1 MKVVKEN
8 SYLYKVISIK
18 SSPYLYELI
27 PPLQAWHHY
36 PGCFKAL
43 RCTTELF
50 HNSFLLFITNEW
62 NKLDSYIKNSDSSTF
77 FCKKLLAFT
86 RPVGNSIYGIYNLF
100 GVRLIN
106 KLHLGFSHLREYK
119 FRHHFVDTVN
129 PLCSCT
135 LEIENTENFFLRR
148 QSNLSPRATLMNELS
163 NISNAINCLNSTDII
178 SVILYGDKNFDNVTN
193 FEIITATIK
202 FNKTTKRFE
211 EALF

>member
-1 MKVVKEN
+1 M
-8 SYLYKVISIK
+8 
-18 SSPYLYELI
+18 
-27 PPLQAWHHY
+27 
-36 PGCFKAL
+36 
-43 RCTTELF
+43 
-50 HNSFLLFITNEW
+50 
-62 NKLDSYIKNSDSSTF
+62 
-77 FCKKLLAFT
+77 AFT

-119 FRHHFVDTVN
+119 FRHNFVDTVN

-148 QSNLSPRATLMNELS
+148 QSNLSARATLMNELS

-178 SVILYGDKNFDNVTN
+178 NVIIYGDKNFDNVTN
-193 FEIITATIK
+193 FGIITATIK